1 LITLKKK
8 KKTTTEEF
16 AKLFSTNGKLVLDE
30 YFLRLKYGML
40 LIILL

>member
-1 LITLKKK
+1 MITLKKK
-8 KKTTTEEF
+8 KKTMAVEF